1 MMHSMGS
8 CCASADACCACFPA
22 TARTAVAQNLQ
33 QPNQHRLH
41 LLCLLPRHSPDGS
54 CPCPCNYQTDT
65 GCTCRDLQ
73 SSISISLSKSTVWAS
88 YPMEYLQTFNYKP
101 YEAVV
106 RPSNNVCLVRLLGE
120 GQKRAGGY
128 SGFIVGVEWL
138 Q

>member
-1 MMHSMGS
+1 MPAVP
-8 CCASADACCACFPA
+8 ASP
-22 TARTAVAQNLQ
+22 
-33 QPNQHRLH
+33 HY
-41 LLCLLPRHSPDGS
+41 SPDGS

-106 RPSNNVCLVRLLGE
+106 RPSNNVCLVRLPGGGPGGGRGAVHDCCLGHS
-120 GQKRAGGY
+120 K
-128 SGFIVGVEWL
+128 L
-138 Q
+138 QCGRRLAPCQ